1 MKSFVLKNNLGC
13 KALIFA
19 LFLLMLMPAITSPA
33 RGATTAVE
41 VDPLFRD
48 FYSETE
54 YVRRRRRC
62 MEIVKARE
70 T

>member
-1 MKSFVLKNNLGC
+1 MTFGSKFLPTT
-13 KALIFA
+13 
-19 LFLLMLMPAITSPA
+19 LF
-33 RGATTAVE
+33 E
-41 VDPLFRD
+41 VDGLPKRTTVRQLERGVMGLFRD

-54 YVRRRRRC
+54 YVRRRRRRRC